1 MEMFMTSVLIAVDA
15 ENVSHKLLPG
25 IDSLGMEYGEVIG
38 RKVFGDFD
46 MIRMRPWIEASRNNL
61 YTMVNS
67 PHVKSKNIADMTMI
81 IEIMEAVFDWRP
93 DVVVI
98 GTGDGDFIPLAN
110 KLRSKGIIVIGAGA
124 QESSTQFKQA
134 CDSFRIPELFDIS
147 MNKSASDG
155 IILPKSVSKML
166 SRIASQ
172 ILKQYHRHE
181 WVPISRVGD
190 ELNRQHINL
199 DLRKLGVVTLSE
211 AIFLHT
217 GFEVQKDGK
226 QVSFRKKPLS
236 NERLRR
242 FKGAG
247 ADELIVNC

>member
-1 MEMFMTSVLIAVDA
+1 MTSVLIAVDA

-25 IDSLGMEYGEVIG
+25 IDSLGLEYGEVIG

-46 MIRMRPWIEASRNNL
+46 MLRMRPWIEASRNNL

-81 IEIMEAVFDWRP
+81 IEIMEAVFEWRP

-110 KLRSKGIIVIGAGA
+110 KLRSKGITVIGAGA
-124 QESSTQFKQA
+124 QESSNHFKQA
-134 CDSFRIPELFDIS
+134 CDSFRIPALFDS
-147 MNKSASDG
+147 SGSRSPSDET
-155 IILPKSVSKML
+155 ITLPKSISKML

-181 WVPISRVGD
+181 WVPISRLGD
-190 ELNRQHINL
+190 ELYRQNINL
-199 DLRKLGVVTLSE
+199 DLRKLGIVTLSE

-217 GFEVQKDGK
+217 GFEVQKEGK

-236 NERLRR
+236 IERL
-242 FKGAG
+242 
-247 ADELIVNC
+247 